1 MAKIALAD
9 STISETTASNHIK
22 YEKYEQV
29 GTGGGG
35 NDAYGN
41 PIPPYPIYDWVKYDT
56 SATVKGKAVATVT
69 NVNINGK
76 APVVMG
82 DRTTEEDTYTLPS
95 GGSYVSGAHTSGQG
109 SVTVGNSRNVF
120 INGKSV
126 AINGSRVT
134 THAGGSSTIN
144 GGLSS
149 TVNIGS

>member
-1 MAKIALAD
+1 MAKVALHD
-9 STISETTASNHIK
+9 STISETTAPDHIS

-29 GTGGGG
+29 DTGGGG
-35 NDAYGN
+35 SDSDGN
-41 PIPPYPIYDWVKYDT
+41 PIPSYPIYDWVDYKT

-95 GGSYVSGAHTSGQG
+95 GGVYVSGAHSGDQG
-109 SVTVGNSRNVF
+109 SVTVGNSSNVF

-126 AINGSRVT
+126 ATNGSRVT

-144 GGLSS
+144 GGSSS